1 MAERLLN
8 IDQIAKYLG
17 LSRQRVKDLVDQG
30 IIPAYRIAGSF
41 LRFDTRDIDAKKEDI
56 LKAAQTPAAGE
67 YAYREKSRVTFKD
80 RVKDFFYFNDFY
92 IVCAVLITIVLV
104 LIFKY

>member
-8 IDQIAKYLG
+8 IDQIAEYLG
-17 LSRQRVKDLVDQG
+17 LSRQKVKDLVKRG

-41 LRFDTRDIDAKKEDI
+41 LRFDTKEIDAKRGDI
-56 LKAAQTPAAGE
+56 LKVAQVPAAGE
-67 YAYREKSRVTFKD
+67 YVYGEKSKATFMDRLKD
-80 RVKDFFYFNDFY
+80 LFYFNDFY
-92 IVCAVLITIVLV
+92 IVCAILITIVLV